1 MKYRNCRKKMLLF
14 AIVTALFFGGANPLL
29 LAAELKITGRHPIEL
44 SEKPRCTDCHVADA
58 EVGLKPIEVYN
69 HDTDWIGRHRSF
81 ASKSVQLCDVC
92 HKVSFCTDC
101 HAYKEELKPSDKRSE
116 SPERWFPHRGD
127 YLFQHRI
134 DGRLD
139 PTSCFRCHGRQ
150 NNAICR
156 RCHK

>member
-1 MKYRNCRKKMLLF
+1 MIYRNCKKKMLLLV
-14 AIVTALFFGGANPLL
+14 IVTTLFFGDANPLL
-29 LAAELKITGRHPIEL
+29 LAAEIKVTGRHPVEL
-44 SEKPRCTDCHVADA
+44 SEKPRCTDCHAADA

-69 HDTDWIGRHRSF
+69 HDADWIGRHRFF
-81 ASKSVQLCDVC
+81 AARSAQLCDAC

-101 HAYKEELKPSDKRSE
+101 HAYKEELKPSDEGSE
-116 SPERWFPHRGD
+116 SPERWLPHRGD

-150 NNAICR
+150 NNGICQ

>member
-1 MKYRNCRKKMLLF
+1 MKNRKYGTTASLLLILLGVFTSNTVPELF
-14 AIVTALFFGGANPLL
+14 A
-29 LAAELKITGRHPIEL
+29 AEMKITGDHPISL
-44 SEKPRCTDCHVADA
+44 SEKPRCTECHPADT
-58 EVGLKPIEVYN
+58 EVGFKPIEVYN
-69 HDTDWIGRHRSF
+69 HDGDWIPRHRF
-81 ASKSVQLCDVC
+81 LASQTAVLCNAC

-101 HAYKEELKPSDKRSE
+101 HAYKEELKPSDKHSD

-134 DGRLD
+134 DGRID

-150 NNAICR
+150 NNEICR